1 MTEPIRVLI
10 VDDHAMVRKG
20 LISFLKNKPELELVG
35 EARDG
40 REAIEYCEQLKP
52 DVILMDLI
60 MPELGGVAATQTIH
74 QRWPGVQVIALT
86 SFQEKALV
94 QDALQAGAIG
104 YLLKN
109 VSGDE
114 LAEAIRQAHG
124 GRPTLAPEAVQAL
137 VQPPGSETMA
147 ADLTRR
153 EQEVLALLV
162 KGMSNPEIAERLL
175 ISRATVKVHI
185 SSILSKL
192 GVASRGEAISLAHP
206 KQAGQVNALIYE
218 NKPVDLPVKSPRC
231 QMRPGD
237 FSFRL
242 SADSSTNKG
251 GRK

>member
-1 MTEPIRVLI
+1 MSDPIRVLI

-20 LISFLKNKPELELVG
+20 LLAILKNKPELELVG

-40 REAIEYCEQLKP
+40 REAIECCGQLKP
-52 DVILMDLI
+52 DVILMDLV
-60 MPELGGVAATQTIH
+60 MPELGGVAATRAIH
-74 QRWPGVQVIALT
+74 QRWPNIRVIALT
-86 SFQEKALV
+86 SFQEKELV

-137 VQPPGSETMA
+137 VQPASEVTTLG

-153 EQEVLALLV
+153 EHEVLSLLV
-162 KGMSNPEIAERLL
+162 KGMSNPEIAERLI
-175 ISRATVKVHI
+175 ISRATVKVHV

-192 GVASRGEAISLAHP
+192 GVANRAEAISLALRD
-206 KQAGQVNALIYE
+206 KLV
-218 NKPVDLPVKSPRC
+218 R
-231 QMRPGD
+231 
-237 FSFRL
+237 
-242 SADSSTNKG
+242 
-251 GRK
+251 

>member
-1 MTEPIRVLI
+1 MNARPIQTTEQEETKGKPIRVMI

-20 LISFLKNKPELELVG
+20 LAAFLKTEPGIDLVG

-40 REAIEYCEQLKP
+40 REAIEYCDQLKP
-52 DVILMDLI
+52 NVILMDLI
-60 MPELGGVAATQTIH
+60 MPDLGGVAATRTIH
-74 QRWPGVQVIALT
+74 QRWPNVQVIALT
-86 SFQEKALV
+86 SFQEKELV

-114 LAEAIRQAHG
+114 LCEAIRQAYG

-137 VQPPGSETMA
+137 IQPPSEAESMA

-162 KGMSNPEIAERLL
+162 KGMSNPEIAERLV
-175 ISRATVKVHI
+175 ISRSTVKVHI

-192 GVASRGEAISLAHP
+192 GVASRGEAISLAI
-206 KQAGQVNALIYE
+206 Q
-218 NKPVDLPVKSPRC
+218 NKLVR
-231 QMRPGD
+231 
-237 FSFRL
+237 
-242 SADSSTNKG
+242 
-251 GRK
+251 

>member
-1 MTEPIRVLI
+1 MKATQPIRVLI

-35 EARDG
+35 EACDG
-40 REAIEYCEQLKP
+40 REAIEYCEQLQP
-52 DVILMDLI
+52 DVILMDLL
-60 MPELGGVAATQTIH
+60 MPELGGVAATHTIH
-74 QRWPGVQVIALT
+74 QRWPHVQVIALT
-86 SFQEKALV
+86 SFQEKELV

-109 VSGDE
+109 VSGEE
-114 LAEAIRQAHG
+114 LSEAIRQAHG

-137 VQPPGSETMA
+137 VQPPSEAETMA

-162 KGMSNPEIAERLL
+162 KGMSNPEIAERLF

-192 GVASRGEAISLAHP
+192 EVASRAEAIALAI
-206 KQAGQVNALIYE
+206 Q
-218 NKPVDLPVKSPRC
+218 NKLVR
-231 QMRPGD
+231 
-237 FSFRL
+237 
-242 SADSSTNKG
+242 
-251 GRK
+251 